1 MPHFTFNRSISEVG
15 FGISALA
22 RRPKI
27 RHPKSHPDNLSGRNR
42 IAVDFKENIRVAFT
56 SVRGNWLRA
65 TLTLLIIAFGIMAL
79 VGILTAI
86 DSAIF
91 SLNDSFSGLGANSFS
106 IAPKDEEL
114 SSRQRGRRQKRGE
127 EISYHQAME
136 FKERYDFPA
145 KVSVSIDC
153 HSNAAV
159 KYGEEETNPTIA
171 VYAIDEAY
179 LDVRSFEVEHG
190 RAFTQHEIDNGA
202 NRVILGA
209 EVFKTLFK
217 SKPEKALDRQVSV
230 GSRKFKVVG
239 VLKSKGTSMNSND
252 DRRVLI
258 PLMDGKRYYATPKQ
272 NYQVLV
278 GLTDATQMEA
288 AETTAIGL
296 MRSVRRLKASQQ
308 NDFEIFKSDSL
319 VSIIKEDT
327 AKFRLAA
334 VAIGLMTLL
343 GAAIGLMNI
352 MLVSV
357 TERTREIGICK
368 ALGATRKNILWQFLT
383 EAVIICQMGGV
394 VGIFLGILIGNVVT
408 QFMGGKFLIPWDWI
422 AVAVVVCT
430 VVGLISGLY
439 PALKAA
445 RLDPIESLRYE

>member
-1 MPHFTFNRSISEVG
+1 M
-15 FGISALA
+15 
-22 RRPKI
+22 
-27 RHPKSHPDNLSGRNR
+27 
-42 IAVDFKENIRVAFT
+42 DFSENIRVAFR

-65 TLTLLIIAFGIMAL
+65 VLTLAIIAFGIMAL

-114 SSRQRGRRQKRGE
+114 SSNRRGRQAKRGE
-127 EISYHQAME
+127 PITFHQAME
-136 FKERYDFPA
+136 FKERYDFPS
-145 KVSVSIDC
+145 KVSVSLDC
-153 HSNAAV
+153 TSNAAI
-159 KYGEEETNPTIA
+159 KYGEEKTNPTVA
-171 VYAIDEAY
+171 VYAIDENY
-179 LDVRSFEVEHG
+179 LEVRNFEVEHG
-190 RAFTQHEIDNGA
+190 RAFTPHEVANGA

-209 EVFKTLFK
+209 EIFKTLFK
-217 SKPEKALDRQVSV
+217 SKPEKALDKTVSI
-230 GSRKFKVVG
+230 GSMKYRVVG
-239 VLKSKGTSMNSND
+239 ILKSKGTSMNSND

-258 PLMDGKRYYATPKQ
+258 PLMDGKRYYAGSNQ
-272 NYQVLV
+272 NYQLLI

-288 AETTAIGL
+288 AETSAIGL
-296 MRSVRRLKASQQ
+296 MRSVRRLKAAQE

-334 VAIGLMTLL
+334 VAIGMMTLL

-383 EAVIICQMGGV
+383 EAIIICQMGGV
-394 VGIFLGILIGNVVT
+394 VGIILGILIGNVVT
-408 QFMGGKFLIPWDWI
+408 QLMGGKFLIPWDWI
-422 AVAVVVCT
+422 GMAIVVCT
-430 VVGLISGLY
+430 VVGLASGLY

-445 RLDPIESLRYE
+445 KLDPIESLRYE